1 MNIYNIADLLTG
13 LIESIMMLMLCETF
27 CKEKNLSF
35 GIYAIAAIAV
45 AITIDVSN
53 KIFNFGILN
62 IVLMILAFFALS
74 FLYKSKIATKA
85 IIAVLQYLIL
95 VITEV
100 ITLFSIAFIFG
111 VTIADVIN
119 TNTYRLLGIIVSKMF
134 AFLVVSIIRYKYRK
148 NNYMNTSY
156 WALFFLMF
164 LTSVVTIFL
173 MFRFLYDVE
182 KTNLYYLSILCC
194 FGLFFS
200 TIFALYLY
208 EHTTKQAEKI
218 QEQEQYENHLRTQLK
233 HFDDILITQKQIK
246 KFKHDF
252 ENFKI
257 GLSAYLDEKDIVGAK
272 TYLRKL
278 QEKIGFEKSVVETGN
293 TALDSILS
301 TKIAI
306 AESKGII
313 VEKIIQIPE
322 NILIEPID
330 ICVIFGNA
338 LDNAIEACERA
349 EKGHKSIKINII
361 CKDEVL
367 LCKIVNT
374 AQLIDYINFET
385 TKDDKNNHGF
395 GLENIKTTL
404 AKYGSNLIIEKNKNE
419 FILKFVIFLKCEQEY
434 NLA

>member
-1 MNIYNIADLLTG
+1 MNIYNVADLLTG

-27 CKEKNLSF
+27 CRERKNLSF
-35 GIYAIAAIAV
+35 GIYASAAIAT
-45 AITIDVSN
+45 AITINVSN
-53 KIFNFGILN
+53 EIFNFGILN
-62 IVLMILAFFALS
+62 IVLMTLAFFALS
-74 FLYKSKIATKA
+74 FLYKSKIVTKA

-100 ITLFSIAFIFG
+100 ITLFSITLIFG
-111 VTIADVIN
+111 VTVQEVIN
-119 TNTYRLLGIIVSKMF
+119 TDTYRLLGIIVSKML
-134 AFLVVSIIRYKYRK
+134 AFLVISIIRYEFRK

-173 MFRFLYDVE
+173 IFRFSYDVE
-182 KTNLYYLSILCC
+182 KPNMYNLSVLCC

-208 EHTTKQAEKI
+208 EHTAKQAEKI
-218 QEQEQYENHLRTQLK
+218 HEQEQYEHHLRTQLK

-257 GLSAYLDEKDIVGAK
+257 GLSAYLGRNDIAGAK
-272 TYLRKL
+272 AYLRNL
-278 QEKIGFEKSVVETGN
+278 QEKISLEKSVVETGN

-306 AESKGII
+306 AESKNII
-313 VEKIIQIPE
+313 VEKKIQIPE
-322 NILIEPID
+322 NISIEPID
-330 ICVIFGNA
+330 MCVIFGNV
-338 LDNAIEACERA
+338 LDNAIEACERV
-349 EKGHKSIKINII
+349 ENGHKLIIINII

-367 LCKIVNT
+367 LCKISNT
-374 AQLIDYINFET
+374 AQFIDNNNLET
-385 TKDDKNNHGF
+385 SKEDKNNHGF

-404 AKYGSNLIIEKNKNE
+404 AKYNSNLIIEKFENE
-419 FILKFVIFLKCEQEY
+419 FILKFVIFLKNEQE
-434 NLA
+434 

>member
-1 MNIYNIADLLTG
+1 MNIYNVADLLTG
-13 LIESIMMLMLCETF
+13 LIEAIIMLMLCQTF
-27 CKEKNLSF
+27 CKERKNLSF
-35 GIYAIAAIAV
+35 RIYAIAAIAV
-45 AITIDVSN
+45 AITINVSN

-62 IVLMILAFFALS
+62 IVLMTLAFFAMS
-74 FLYKSKIATKA
+74 FLYKSKTATKV

-100 ITLFSIAFIFG
+100 MTLFSLTLIFG
-111 VTIADVIN
+111 VTVYEVIN
-119 TNTYRLLGIIVSKMF
+119 TNTYRLLGIIVSKML

-173 MFRFLYDVE
+173 IFRFSYDVE
-182 KTNLYYLSILCC
+182 KTNMYNLSVLCC

-218 QEQEQYENHLRTQLK
+218 QEQEQYEHHLRTQLK

-257 GLSAYLDEKDIVGAK
+257 GLSAYLERNDIAGAK
-272 TYLRKL
+272 AYLRNL
-278 QEKIGFEKSVVETGN
+278 QEKISLEKSVVETGN

-313 VEKIIQIPE
+313 VKKKIQIPE
-322 NILIEPID
+322 NISIEPID
-330 ICVIFGNA
+330 MCVIFGNV
-338 LDNAIEACERA
+338 LDNAIEACERV
-349 EKGHKSIKINII
+349 ENGHKLIIINII

-367 LCKIVNT
+367 LCKISNT
-374 AQLIDYINFET
+374 AQFIDNNNLET
-385 TKDDKNNHGF
+385 SKEDKNNHGF

-404 AKYGSNLIIEKNKNE
+404 AKYNSNLIIEKFKNK
-419 FILKFVIFLKCEQEY
+419 FILKFVIFLKNEQE
-434 NLA
+434 

>member
-1 MNIYNIADLLTG
+1 MNIYNVADLLTG

-27 CKEKNLSF
+27 CRERKNLSF
-35 GIYAIAAIAV
+35 GIYAAAAIAT
-45 AITIDVSN
+45 AITINVSN
-53 KIFNFGILN
+53 EIFNFGILN
-62 IVLMILAFFALS
+62 IVLMTLAFFALS
-74 FLYKSKIATKA
+74 FLYKSKIVTKA

-100 ITLFSIAFIFG
+100 ITLFSITLIFG
-111 VTIADVIN
+111 VTVQEVIN
-119 TNTYRLLGIIVSKMF
+119 TDTYRLLGIIVSKML
-134 AFLVVSIIRYKYRK
+134 AFLVISIIRYEFRK

-173 MFRFLYDVE
+173 IFRFSYDVE
-182 KTNLYYLSILCC
+182 KPNMYNLSVLCC

-208 EHTTKQAEKI
+208 EHTAKQAEKI
-218 QEQEQYENHLRTQLK
+218 HEQEQYEHHLRTQLK

-257 GLSAYLDEKDIVGAK
+257 GLSAYLGRNDIAGAK
-272 TYLRKL
+272 AYLRNL
-278 QEKIGFEKSVVETGN
+278 QEKISLEKSVVETGN

-306 AESKGII
+306 AESKNII
-313 VEKIIQIPE
+313 VEKKIQIPE
-322 NILIEPID
+322 NISIEPID
-330 ICVIFGNA
+330 MCVIFGNV
-338 LDNAIEACERA
+338 LDNAIEACERV
-349 EKGHKSIKINII
+349 ENGHKLIIINII

-367 LCKIVNT
+367 LCKISNT
-374 AQLIDYINFET
+374 AQFIDNNNLET
-385 TKDDKNNHGF
+385 SKEDKNNHGF

-404 AKYGSNLIIEKNKNE
+404 AKYNSNLIIEKFENE
-419 FILKFVIFLKCEQEY
+419 FILKFVIFLKNEQE
-434 NLA
+434 

>member
-1 MNIYNIADLLTG
+1 MNIYNVADLLTG

-27 CKEKNLSF
+27 CRERKNLSF
-35 GIYAIAAIAV
+35 GIYASAAIAT
-45 AITIDVSN
+45 AITINVSN
-53 KIFNFGILN
+53 EIFNFGILN
-62 IVLMILAFFALS
+62 IVLMTLAFFALS
-74 FLYKSKIATKA
+74 FLYKSKIVTKA

-100 ITLFSIAFIFG
+100 ITLFSITLIFG
-111 VTIADVIN
+111 VTVQEVIN
-119 TNTYRLLGIIVSKMF
+119 TDTYRLLGIIVSKML
-134 AFLVVSIIRYKYRK
+134 AFLVISIIRYEFRK

-173 MFRFLYDVE
+173 IFRFSYDVE
-182 KTNLYYLSILCC
+182 KPNMYNLSVLCC

-208 EHTTKQAEKI
+208 EHTAKQAEKI
-218 QEQEQYENHLRTQLK
+218 HEQEQYEHHLRTQLK

-257 GLSAYLDEKDIVGAK
+257 GLSAYLGRNDIAGAK
-272 TYLRKL
+272 AYLRNL
-278 QEKIGFEKSVVETGN
+278 QEKISLEKSVVETGN

-306 AESKGII
+306 AESKNII
-313 VEKIIQIPE
+313 VEKKIQIPE
-322 NILIEPID
+322 NISIEPID
-330 ICVIFGNA
+330 MCVIFGNV
-338 LDNAIEACERA
+338 LDNAIEACEQV
-349 EKGHKSIKINII
+349 ENGHKLIIINII

-367 LCKIVNT
+367 LCKISNT
-374 AQLIDYINFET
+374 AQFIDNNNLET
-385 TKDDKNNHGF
+385 SKEDKNNHGF

-404 AKYGSNLIIEKNKNE
+404 AKYNSNLIIEKFENE
-419 FILKFVIFLKCEQEY
+419 FILKFVIFLKNEQE
-434 NLA
+434 

>member
-1 MNIYNIADLLTG
+1 MNIYNVADLLTG
-13 LIESIMMLMLCETF
+13 LIKSIMMLMLCETF
-27 CKEKNLSF
+27 CRERKNLSF
-35 GIYAIAAIAV
+35 GIYASAAIAT
-45 AITIDVSN
+45 AITINVSN
-53 KIFNFGILN
+53 EIFNFGILN
-62 IVLMILAFFALS
+62 IVLMTLAFFALS
-74 FLYKSKIATKA
+74 FLYKSKIVTKA

-100 ITLFSIAFIFG
+100 ITLFSITLIFG
-111 VTIADVIN
+111 VTVQEVIN
-119 TNTYRLLGIIVSKMF
+119 TDTYRLLGIIVSKML
-134 AFLVVSIIRYKYRK
+134 AFLVISIIRYEFRK

-173 MFRFLYDVE
+173 IFRFSYDVE
-182 KTNLYYLSILCC
+182 KPNMYNLSVLCC

-208 EHTTKQAEKI
+208 EHTAKQAEKI
-218 QEQEQYENHLRTQLK
+218 HEQEQYEHHLRTQLK

-257 GLSAYLDEKDIVGAK
+257 GLSAYLGRNDIAGAK
-272 TYLRKL
+272 AYLRNL
-278 QEKIGFEKSVVETGN
+278 QEKISLEKSVVETGN

-306 AESKGII
+306 AESKNII
-313 VEKIIQIPE
+313 VEKKIQIPE
-322 NILIEPID
+322 NISIEPID
-330 ICVIFGNA
+330 MCVIFGNV
-338 LDNAIEACERA
+338 LDNAIEACERV
-349 EKGHKSIKINII
+349 ENGHKLIIINII

-367 LCKIVNT
+367 LCKISNT
-374 AQLIDYINFET
+374 AQFIDNNNLET
-385 TKDDKNNHGF
+385 SKEDKNNHGF

-404 AKYGSNLIIEKNKNE
+404 AKYNSNLIIEKFENE
-419 FILKFVIFLKCEQEY
+419 FILKFVIFLKNEQE
-434 NLA
+434 